1 MSGKAVIFSAPS
13 GSGKT
18 TIVRQLM
25 KRMPNR
31 FGFSISATSRDPRG
45 QEQHGVDYYFLS
57 AEDFRAGIARDEFLE
72 HEEVYADTF
81 YGTLKSEVDRLHG
94 EGKAVLFD
102 IDVVG
107 GVNLKKYFGDR
118 ARSMFIMAPSR
129 ADLEQR
135 LRGRR
140 TESEEQ
146 VHKRLAK
153 ADLELS
159 YRDHFDHV
167 IVNDD
172 LERAVSEVEEILR
185 EFLDS

>member
-25 KRMPNR
+25 KRMPGR

-107 GVNLKKYFGDR
+107 GLNLKKQFGDR
-118 ARSMFIMAPSR
+118 ALALFIQAPSIEE
-129 ADLEQR
+129 LERRLVARGTDSPEKIAQR
-135 LRGRR
+135 IEKAAWEMDQRDGFDHIIINDNLDR
-140 TESEEQ
+140 
-146 VHKRLAK
+146 AK
-153 ADLELS
+153 AEAKALLEAFLS
-159 YRDHFDHV
+159 
-167 IVNDD
+167 
-172 LERAVSEVEEILR
+172 A
-185 EFLDS
+185 